1 MRIAS
6 LIVLCGSV
14 VAAGACDRGA
24 PAPAHDHGDHAH
36 HDHAPGAVPA
46 PDPKDDLPAGPRIE
60 TGSFL
65 LAVAPLQAT
74 YRVGKPGA
82 VEITLESREPWH
94 VNQEYPIRVDLSAG
108 PALTLDKNELAKV
121 DAKEFGEKKVR
132 FVAALDPSEGG
143 EHEVRCDVSFAMCT
157 EENCVLENR
166 TIATKIEVE

>member
-6 LIVLCGSV
+6 LIVLCVSMT
-14 VAAGACDRGA
+14 AASACDRGA
-24 PAPAHDHGDHAH
+24 PAPAHEHANHAH
-36 HDHAPGAVPA
+36 HDHLAATLPA
-46 PDPKDDLPAGPRIE
+46 SGGKDEAPAGPRIE

-65 LAVAPLQAT
+65 LAVAPSQST
-74 YRVGKPGA
+74 YRVGKPGG
-82 VEITLESREPWH
+82 VEITLESRGPWH

-108 PALTLDKNELAKV
+108 PALTLGKSELAKV

-157 EENCVLENR
+157 EENCILEKR
-166 TIATKIEVE
+166 TVATKIEVE